1 MKDLNWSNQI
11 MFLFSKNSYFSH
23 GCLLLKKLTALEIM
37 HLFPFQQ
44 FWIIFS
50 IANRDCKGFFFLGI
64 TEQDQIRNI
73 CFWIDFKLYSFISL
87 YKWSIKII
95 PHEILF
101 FLKTHFKF
109 QVDVG
114 LRTSMKGLN
123 WLDQML
129 FFSKKY
135 ILFTLLSFSKNWQ
148 HFHSISNYNHPCL

>member
-1 MKDLNWSNQI
+1 M
-11 MFLFSKNSYFSH
+11 
-23 GCLLLKKLTALEIM
+23 
-37 HLFPFQQ
+37 
-44 FWIIFS
+44 
-50 IANRDCKGFFFLGI
+50 FFFLKKI
-64 TEQDQIRNI
+64 HTFHMVVFCLKNWQHWKSCI
-73 CFWIDFKLYSFISL
+73 CFRSSSFELFFQLLIEIVKGFSFWESQNKIKSVIFAFKYNFKLYSCISL

-95 PHEILF
+95 PHEMLF

-135 ILFTLLSFSKNWQ
+135 ILFTMLSFSKNWQ